1 MKLSNQ
7 LSISLL
13 IFLLAVF
20 IGSFLINVKLTRE
33 YVNEQ
38 LATHAQDTATSL
50 GLSISPYVSEDG
62 GLPIAETMINAIF
75 DSGYYQTILLTDLD
89 GKPVIVRE
97 NPNKIDTVPT
107 WFTNVVEVT
116 PPTKETNLTDGWNM
130 SGYLAVK
137 SHPGLANEKL
147 WESITQSAIM
157 FSAAFVV
164 AYIVLFFIIR
174 AITKPLSI
182 VISKITDIQQL
193 EFSQI
198 EYKPFTK
205 ELSFIVS
212 AVNKLSHS
220 VESMFKELSQ
230 KAEQFKAI
238 AFEDYVTGLLNRNA
252 FKRHLNA
259 LLSSSATGE
268 NGYLIVVR
276 LAQLA
281 HINNMKG
288 ASEGDEYLKRAA
300 NVLRKLV
307 TRYDD
312 KANCFRVS
320 GADFAICME
329 GIPQAECAQRV
340 EELTQQLTAVDM
352 LKDGSKV
359 VWVGGTEFSNGEI
372 FSDVMEKADSALL
385 AATKLDRCWQLASK
399 LSYIQSNTEWRARL
413 NGIIAHQNAD
423 IFIQPILNMTNNEAI
438 YCEAFA
444 RFKDLSND
452 AYIPMSQL
460 IPASERLNLIPQV
473 DTLVTTLIVRKLHT
487 SDLTIAV
494 NLSAASVCDDEFVKW
509 LKDYLAD
516 NKIVSSRLVFEIE
529 DDALIHN
536 KRAVIDF
543 AKIVRSVGAKIT
555 IEHFGANLASLTG
568 LRAIHPDF
576 VKISGNL
583 TKEINES
590 SDNQLFISSLVSIA
604 TSLQIGVISELV
616 ESEDESNTL
625 TSLKVTNQQGYF
637 HARPEIWK

>member
-205 ELSFIVS
+205 ELSFIVA

-268 NGYLIVVR
+268 NGYLIVIR

-372 FSDVMEKADSALL
+372 FALFL
-385 AATKLDRCWQLASK
+385 L
-399 LSYIQSNTEWRARL
+399 
-413 NGIIAHQNAD
+413 III
-423 IFIQPILNMTNNEAI
+423 IFISLFFAI
-438 YCEAFA
+438 GIASFTGKEME
-444 RFKDLSND
+444 S
-452 AYIPMSQL
+452 IP
-460 IPASERLNLIPQV
+460 
-473 DTLVTTLIVRKLHT
+473 T
-487 SDLTIAV
+487 
-494 NLSAASVCDDEFVKW
+494 W
-509 LKDYLAD
+509 L
-516 NKIVSSRLVFEIE
+516 
-529 DDALIHN
+529 
-536 KRAVIDF
+536 
-543 AKIVRSVGAKIT
+543 
-555 IEHFGANLASLTG
+555 
-568 LRAIHPDF
+568 
-576 VKISGNL
+576 
-583 TKEINES
+583 
-590 SDNQLFISSLVSIA
+590 
-604 TSLQIGVISELV
+604 
-616 ESEDESNTL
+616 
-625 TSLKVTNQQGYF
+625 LK
-637 HARPEIWK
+637 

>member
-50 GLSISPYVSEDG
+50 GLSISPYVAEEG
-62 GLPIAETMINAIF
+62 GLPVAETMINAIF

-205 ELSFIVS
+205 ELSFIVA

-220 VESMFKELSQ
+220 VESMFKELSH
-230 KAEQFKAI
+230 K
-238 AFEDYVTGLLNRNA
+238 
-252 FKRHLNA
+252 
-259 LLSSSATGE
+259 
-268 NGYLIVVR
+268 
-276 LAQLA
+276 
-281 HINNMKG
+281 IN
-288 ASEGDEYLKRAA
+288 
-300 NVLRKLV
+300 
-307 TRYDD
+307 
-312 KANCFRVS
+312 
-320 GADFAICME
+320 
-329 GIPQAECAQRV
+329 
-340 EELTQQLTAVDM
+340 
-352 LKDGSKV
+352 
-359 VWVGGTEFSNGEI
+359 
-372 FSDVMEKADSALL
+372 
-385 AATKLDRCWQLASK
+385 
-399 LSYIQSNTEWRARL
+399 
-413 NGIIAHQNAD
+413 
-423 IFIQPILNMTNNEAI
+423 
-438 YCEAFA
+438 
-444 RFKDLSND
+444 
-452 AYIPMSQL
+452 
-460 IPASERLNLIPQV
+460 
-473 DTLVTTLIVRKLHT
+473 
-487 SDLTIAV
+487 
-494 NLSAASVCDDEFVKW
+494 
-509 LKDYLAD
+509 
-516 NKIVSSRLVFEIE
+516 IE
-529 DDALIHN
+529 
-536 KRAVIDF
+536 
-543 AKIVRSVGAKIT
+543 
-555 IEHFGANLASLTG
+555 
-568 LRAIHPDF
+568 
-576 VKISGNL
+576 
-583 TKEINES
+583 
-590 SDNQLFISSLVSIA
+590 
-604 TSLQIGVISELV
+604 
-616 ESEDESNTL
+616 
-625 TSLKVTNQQGYF
+625 
-637 HARPEIWK
+637 